1 MGIIISVTIGMCLTL
16 PISSA
21 AICASFGIVGL
32 AGGAAL
38 AGCCCQMV
46 GFAVMSFKENKW
58 SGLVSQGIG
67 TSMLQMPN
75 IMKKPTIWLPTI
87 LASAIAGPIST
98 TVFKL
103 QMNGEAIS
111 SGMGTCGFVGQIG
124 VITGWLNDPSWQANF
139 LDIFG
144 LIMVSLILPIVL
156 TLIFHFI
163 ALKLKLY
170 KNEDLKLNID

>member
-1 MGIIISVTIGMCLTL
+1 
-16 PISSA
+16 
-21 AICASFGIVGL
+21 
-32 AGGAAL
+32 
-38 AGCCCQMV
+38 
-46 GFAVMSFKENKW
+46 
-58 SGLVSQGIG
+58 
-67 TSMLQMPN
+67 
-75 IMKKPTIWLPTI
+75 MKKPTIWLPTI